1 MVRFMELGAVFWAI
15 GFWAGLSFFRY
26 ARYFNP
32 YSVLG
37 NTEFRFIHFGTPT
50 KVYPGIALY
59 CQHFKEHL
67 CSNDS
72 YIQLFSIRHKVKS
85 CNFLSTCHL
94 KLNMSG
100 KIKVTNIVHRL

>member
-1 MVRFMELGAVFWAI
+1 MVRFMELVGVFWAI

-32 YSVLG
+32 YSALE

-50 KVYPGIALY
+50 KVYPGIAQY
-59 CQHFKEHL
+59 CHHNTECL

-72 YIQLFSIRHKVKS
+72 
-85 CNFLSTCHL
+85 
-94 KLNMSG
+94 
-100 KIKVTNIVHRL
+100 